1 MADHDLPLV
10 LFLDDLARALRT
22 SRRTLENLRR
32 HGALK
37 QLLPELP
44 SIDKRPRWSRDAVL
58 RFLDGQRMTKTTLR
72 RVG

>member
-32 HGALK
+32 HRAL
-37 QLLPELP
+37 PIAELP
-44 SIDKRPRWSRDAVL
+44 AIDKRPRWSRDAVL

-72 RVG
+72 RAG